1 MPADMLTAALHAL
14 ALLFEP
20 ARLLILVT
28 GVFIGL
34 AIGALPG
41 LGGIVGLAMLLP
53 FTYAMDPYSAFA
65 LLLGMSAVTSS
76 SDFIPAI
83 LFGVPGTVGA
93 AATVIDGHEM
103 AKKGEAG
110 RALGA
115 GLAASLL
122 GGILGTA
129 VLALCIPILRP
140 IMLAIGVP
148 ELLAFTI
155 FGLSMVAT
163 LSGRAP
169 LKGLT
174 VAGLGLM
181 LAMVGGGSN
190 SGDLRWVFGSLYLW
204 EGIPLVPAALGL
216 FAIPELA
223 ELAITRLRIARQSG
237 KVSVTM
243 SSQWDGVRDT
253 LRNWPLVVRCGL
265 LGTWLG
271 AVPGIGS
278 AVIDWIA
285 YGYAHRTLKNTETFG
300 TGDVRGVI
308 APESA
313 NNAKEGGDLIPTIAF
328 GVPGGAGTALLL
340 GAFLMHGLVPGPDML
355 GKHLD
360 VTYLIIWSLALAQV
374 LAAGICLAGSRW
386 IAKIAEVRAEV
397 LLPIILPIVAIA
409 AYQGTN
415 SWGDLF
421 TLMAFGLFGWIMKH
435 LHWPRPPLVLGLVI
449 GEIFERY
456 LFIANQIYGVTWLYR
471 PIVLVMFALIA
482 WALYRPMSKMVQGI
496 VQDFRVTHGFRPRLT
511 ASAVL
516 TLVFI
521 AFILIGLATSTEWQP
536 AAKIVPYTAAYAALT
551 AAVLN
556 LIVEVLGSGRAAANP
571 DNPVETLEAA
581 EAELGEGTV
590 LRRAASYFLWLTGL
604 LVLVWLIGFL
614 PAMFVFVV
622 AYMTLGFGEPAW
634 RSALYAAV
642 LVVGSWLIFDRG
654 LHVPWPASLLGDLMP
669 GLRRVVDFL

>member
-1 MPADMLTAALHAL
+1 MAADMLTAALQAL
-14 ALLFEP
+14 TLLFEP
-20 ARLLILVT
+20 ARLGLLVL

-76 SDFIPAI
+76 SDFIPAV

-93 AATVIDGHEM
+93 AATIIDGHEM

-122 GGILGTA
+122 GGLLGA
-129 VLALCIPILRP
+129 IVLALCIPILRP
-140 IMLAIGVP
+140 VMLAIGTP

-181 LAMVGGGSN
+181 LAMVGGGAN

-223 ELAITRLRIARQSG
+223 ELATTRLRIAHQSG
-237 KVSVTM
+237 RVNVTI
-243 SSQWDGVRDT
+243 SSQWEGVRDT
-253 LRNWPLVVRCGL
+253 LRNWWLVVRCGM

-278 AVIDWIA
+278 SVIDWIA

-340 GAFLMHGLVPGPDML
+340 GAFLMHGLQPGPDML
-355 GKHLD
+355 GKNLD
-360 VTYLIIWSLALAQV
+360 LTYLIVWSLALAQI
-374 LAAGICLAGSRW
+374 LAAGICLAGSGW
-386 IAKIAEVRAEV
+386 IAKISEIRPEI
-397 LLPIILPIVAIA
+397 LLPLVLPVVAIA
-409 AYQGTN
+409 AYQGQHD
-415 SWGDLF
+415 WGDLYVLF
-421 TLMAFGLFGWIMKH
+421 IFGLIGWVMKH

-456 LFIANQIYGVTWLYR
+456 LFIADQIYGLSWMTR
-471 PIVLVMFALIA
+471 PVVLVMFALIV
-482 WALYRPMSKMVQGI
+482 WSLYRPLSQMARGV
-496 VQDFRVTHGFRPRLT
+496 VVDFRTAGLKPRFT
-511 ASAVL
+511 PSAIFTMFLIVVIVL
-516 TLVFI
+516 
-521 AFILIGLATSTEWQP
+521 ALATSTEWQRD
-536 AAKIVPYTAAYAALT
+536 AKIVPYTAAFAALA

-556 LIVEVLGSGRAAANP
+556 LVVELFGTRAAADSP
-571 DNPVETLEAA
+571 DRPTELAQAA
-581 EAELGEGTV
+581 GLVIDRAV
-590 LRRAASYFLWLTGL
+590 ILRRAASYFLWLAGL
-604 LVLVWLIGFL
+604 LLLVWLIGFL
-614 PAMFVFVV
+614 PAIFVFVL
-622 AYMTLGFGEPAW
+622 AYMALGFDQPFR
-634 RSALYAAV
+634 RSLIAAV
-642 LVVGSWLIFDRG
+642 LVSVGCWALFDQA
-654 LHVPWPASLLGDLMP
+654 LNSIWPPSMLGDFVP
-669 GLRRVVDFL
+669 ALRQATGFL

>member
-1 MPADMLTAALHAL
+1 MAAEMLTAALQAL
-14 ALLFEP
+14 SLLFEP
-20 ARLLILVT
+20 ARFGLLVL

-53 FTYAMDPYSAFA
+53 FTYSMDPYSAFA

-76 SDFIPAI
+76 SDFIPAV

-93 AATVIDGHEM
+93 AATIIDGHEM
-103 AKKGEAG
+103 AKKGQAG

-122 GGILGTA
+122 GGLLGA
-129 VLALCIPILRP
+129 VVLALCIPILRP
-140 IMLAIGVP
+140 IMLAVGIP

-174 VAGLGLM
+174 VAGIGLM
-181 LAMVGGGSN
+181 LAMVGVGGN
-190 SGDLRWVFGSLYLW
+190 SADLRWVFGSLYLW
-204 EGIPLVPAALGL
+204 DGIPLVPAALGL

-223 ELAITRLRIARQSG
+223 ELAITRLRISHQG
-237 KVSVTM
+237 GVNVSI

-253 LRNWPLVVRCGL
+253 LRNWWLVVRCGM

-278 AVIDWIA
+278 SVIDWIA

-328 GVPGGAGTALLL
+328 GVPGGAGTAILL
-340 GAFLMHGLVPGPDML
+340 GAFLMHGLQPGPEML
-355 GKHLD
+355 TTHLD
-360 VTYLIIWSLALAQV
+360 LTYLMAWSLAVAQV
-374 LAAGICLAGSRW
+374 LAAGICLAGSGW
-386 IAKIAEVRAEV
+386 IAKISEIRAEI
-397 LLPIILPIVAIA
+397 LLPIVLPIVAIA
-409 AYQGTN
+409 AYQGAHD
-415 SWGDLF
+415 WGDLYALF
-421 TLMAFGLFGWIMKH
+421 LFGVAGWIMKH

-456 LFIANQIYGVTWLYR
+456 LFIANQLYGFSWMIR
-471 PIVLVMFALIA
+471 PVVLVMFVIIA
-482 WALYRPMSKMVQGI
+482 WAIYRPLSQMVRGI
-496 VQDFRVTHGFRPRLT
+496 ATDFRMAGLRPRLT
-511 ASAVL
+511 ASACFNIFLLLAIV
-516 TLVFI
+516 I
-521 AFILIGLATSTEWQP
+521 AFLTSRDWQVE
-536 AAKIVPYTAAYAALT
+536 AKIVPYTAACAAFI
-551 AAVLN
+551 AGVLN
-556 LIVEVLGSGRAAANP
+556 LFAEVFGRGAAAVNP
-571 DNPVETLEAA
+571 DNPIELAAQEAPSVDHA
-581 EAELGEGTV
+581 TA
-590 LRRAASYFLWLTGL
+590 LRRAGAYFLWIAALIAL
-604 LVLVWLIGFL
+604 IALIGFL
-614 PAMFVFVV
+614 PAIFVFVL
-622 AYMTLGFGEPAW
+622 AYMTLGFGEPVL
-634 RSALYAAV
+634 RSSVAAIVVSVGCWAL
-642 LVVGSWLIFDRG
+642 FDRA
-654 LHVPWPASLLGDLMP
+654 LHSVWPPSVLGDLVP
-669 GLRRVVDFL
+669 SLRLATGFL

>member
-1 MPADMLTAALHAL
+1 MAAEMLTAALQAL
-14 ALLFEP
+14 SLLFEP
-20 ARLLILVT
+20 ARFGLLVL

-76 SDFIPAI
+76 SDFIPAV

-93 AATVIDGHEM
+93 AATIIDGHEM
-103 AKKGEAG
+103 AKKGQAG

-122 GGILGTA
+122 GGLLGA
-129 VLALCIPILRP
+129 IVLALCIPILRP
-140 IMLAIGVP
+140 LMLAIGTP

-174 VAGLGLM
+174 VAGIGLM
-181 LAMVGGGSN
+181 LAMVGGGAN

-223 ELAITRLRIARQSG
+223 ELATSRLRIAHQGGVNISI
-237 KVSVTM
+237 

-253 LRNWPLVVRCGL
+253 LRNWWLVVRCGM

-278 AVIDWIA
+278 SVIDWIA

-340 GAFLMHGLVPGPDML
+340 GAFLMHGLQPGPDML
-355 GKHLD
+355 GKNLD
-360 VTYLIIWSLALAQV
+360 LTYLIVWSLALAQV
-374 LAAGICLAGSRW
+374 LAAGICLAGSGW
-386 IAKIAEVRAEV
+386 VAKISEIRPEI
-397 LLPIILPIVAIA
+397 LLPLVLPIVAIA
-409 AYQGTN
+409 AYQGAHD
-415 SWGDLF
+415 WGDLYVLF
-421 TLMAFGLFGWIMKH
+421 LFGLVGWIMKY

-456 LFIANQIYGVTWLYR
+456 LFIANQLYGFAWLVR
-471 PIVLVMFALIA
+471 PVVLVMFALIL
-482 WALYRPMSKMVQGI
+482 WALYRPLSQMVRGI
-496 VQDFRVTHGFRPRLT
+496 AADFRTAGLRPRVT
-511 ASAVL
+511 ASGVF
-516 TLVFI
+516 TLV
-521 AFILIGLATSTEWQP
+521 LIVAIVFLLAVSTEWQP
-536 AAKIVPYTAAYAALT
+536 AAKVVPYTAAYAALI
-551 AAVLN
+551 AGVLN
-556 LIVEVLGSGRAAANP
+556 LVAEMFGTGAAAANP
-571 DNPVETLEAA
+571 DNPLDITARQTAPVERN
-581 EAELGEGTV
+581 V
-590 LRRAASYFLWLTGL
+590 ILRRAAGYF
-604 LVLVWLIGFL
+604 VWLGVLLALIWLVGFL
-614 PAMFVFVV
+614 PAMLIFVF
-622 AYMTLGFGEPAW
+622 AYMTIGFGEPLL
-634 RSALYAAV
+634 RSSLLALAIAV
-642 LVVGSWLIFDRG
+642 ASWAIFDRG
-654 LHVPWPASLLGDLMP
+654 LRSIWPDSVLGDFVP
-669 GLRRVVDFL
+669 SLRLATGFL